1 MGILSISGIRKHF
14 GGLTVLDGIN
24 LEVEAGKIYQ
34 LIGPN
39 GSGKTTLINVVSGL
53 LKPDE
58 GKITFDGI
66 DITQKGLF
74 ETYKTGLVRTWQIP
88 QPFVKLTTKENLVI
102 SSSGNSGESFL
113 LAPFIISVRILVEDS
128 KSFSSWVVQ

>member
-1 MGILSISGIRKHF
+1 MGFLSITGIRKHF
-14 GGLTVLDGIN
+14 GGITVLDGIN

-74 ETYKTGLVRTWQIP
+74 ETYKTGIVRTWQIP

-102 SSSGNSGESFL
+102 SSS
-113 LAPFIISVRILVEDS
+113 
-128 KSFSSWVVQ
+128 